1 MQTKES
7 KGTLID
13 VRKIVEDKKFNL
25 KKQVLDLKRRGIIPK
40 LAVILAND
48 LDSSR
53 IYVRKKREMCSEL
66 GIEEVEYMLD
76 SDTTTDKVL
85 EIIERLNN
93 DDSIHG
99 ILVQLP
105 VFKHLDERKILESI
119 SPKKDIDGFHPLN
132 IGKLI
137 MGSPNIVACTPRGIM
152 SIIDSTGVDL
162 TSKTAVVVGRSIIV
176 GKPISALLLN
186 RDATVIT
193 CHSKTKNLKKYT
205 KMADVLVVAAGVP
218 HLITKDMVKNGALV
232 VDVGINR
239 IAGKVV
245 GDVDTENVLDVAKF
259 VTPVPGGVGITTVI
273 SLLENLVDMTRK
285 VTKDTSLRGII

>member
-1 MQTKES
+1 MNEQI
-7 KGTLID
+7 GTLID
-13 VRKIVEDKKFNL
+13 VKSIVENKKL
-25 KKQVLDLKRRGIIPK
+25 IIKKKVKKLKRNGIVPK

-48 LDSSR
+48 LDASK

-66 GIEEVEYMLD
+66 GVEEIEYMLD
-76 SDTTTDKVL
+76 EDTTTEKVL
-85 EIIERLNN
+85 DIINRLNE

-132 IGKLI
+132 IGKLL
-137 MGSPNIVACTPRGIM
+137 MGKPEIVACTPRGIM
-152 SIIDSTGVDL
+152 SIIESTGVDL

-186 RDATVIT
+186 KNATVIM
-193 CHSKTKNLKKYT
+193 CHSKTKNLRKYT

-218 HLITKDMVKNGALV
+218 HLITSDMVKKNAIV
-232 VDVGINR
+232 IDVGINR
-239 IAGKVV
+239 IDGKVI
-245 GDVDTENVLDVAKF
+245 GDVDTENVLNIAKY

-273 SLLENLVDMTRK
+273 SLIENLIDM
-285 VTKDTSLRGII
+285 VSL

>member
-1 MQTKES
+1 MSEQ
-7 KGTLID
+7 KGILID
-13 VRKIVEDKKFNL
+13 VKSIVENKKIFL
-25 KKQVLDLKRRGIIPK
+25 KKKVNELKRNGIVPK

-48 LDSSR
+48 LDASK

-66 GIEEVEYMLD
+66 GVDEIEYMLD
-76 SDTTTDKVL
+76 KDTTTEKVL
-85 EIIERLNN
+85 DIINRLNE
-93 DDSIHG
+93 DDSVHG

-132 IGKLI
+132 IGKLL
-137 MGSPNIVACTPRGIM
+137 MGKPEIVACTPRGIM
-152 SIIDSTGVDL
+152 SIIESTGVDL

-176 GKPISALLLN
+176 GKPVSALLLN
-186 RDATVIT
+186 KNATVIT

-218 HLITKDMVKNGALV
+218 HLITSDMVKKNAIV
-232 VDVGINR
+232 IDVGINR
-239 IAGKVV
+239 IDGKII
-245 GDVDTENVLDVAKF
+245 GDVDTENVLDVAKY

-273 SLLENLVDMTRK
+273 SLLENLIDMASK
-285 VTKDTSLRGII
+285 

>member
-1 MQTKES
+1 MSEQ
-7 KGTLID
+7 KGILID
-13 VRKIVEDKKFNL
+13 VKSIVENKKIFL
-25 KKQVLDLKRRGIIPK
+25 KKKVNELKRNGIVPK

-48 LDSSR
+48 LDASK

-66 GIEEVEYMLD
+66 GVEEIEYMLD
-76 SDTTTDKVL
+76 KDTTTEKVL
-85 EIIERLNN
+85 DIINRLND
-93 DDSIHG
+93 DDSVHG

-132 IGKLI
+132 IGKLL
-137 MGSPNIVACTPRGIM
+137 MGKPEIVACTPRGIM
-152 SIIDSTGVDL
+152 SIIESTGVDL

-176 GKPISALLLN
+176 GKPVSALLLN
-186 RDATVIT
+186 KIATVIT

-218 HLITKDMVKNGALV
+218 HLITSDMVKKNAIV
-232 VDVGINR
+232 IDVGINR
-239 IAGKVV
+239 IDGKII
-245 GDVDTENVLDVAKF
+245 GDVDTENVLDVAKY

-273 SLLENLVDMTRK
+273 SLLENLIDMASK
-285 VTKDTSLRGII
+285 

>member
-1 MQTKES
+1 MCEQ
-7 KGTLID
+7 KGILID
-13 VRKIVEDKKFNL
+13 VKSIVENKKIFL
-25 KKQVLDLKRRGIIPK
+25 KKKVNELKRNGIVPK

-48 LDSSR
+48 LDASK

-66 GIEEVEYMLD
+66 GVEEIEYMLD
-76 SDTTTDKVL
+76 KDTITEKVL
-85 EIIERLNN
+85 DIINRLND
-93 DDSIHG
+93 DDSVHG

-132 IGKLI
+132 IGKLL
-137 MGSPNIVACTPRGIM
+137 MGKPEIVACTPRGIM
-152 SIIDSTGVDL
+152 SIIESTGVDL

-176 GKPISALLLN
+176 GKPVSALLLN
-186 RDATVIT
+186 KNATVIT

-218 HLITKDMVKNGALV
+218 HLITSDMVKKNAIV
-232 VDVGINR
+232 IDVGINR
-239 IAGKVV
+239 IDGKII
-245 GDVDTENVLDVAKF
+245 GDVDTENVLDVAKY

-273 SLLENLVDMTRK
+273 SLLENLIDMASK
-285 VTKDTSLRGII
+285 

>member
-1 MQTKES
+1 METKES

-13 VRKIVEDKKFNL
+13 VKKIVEEKKFNL
-25 KKQVLDLKRRGIIPK
+25 KKQVIDLKRRGIIPK

-48 LDSSR
+48 LDSSK

-76 SDTTTDKVL
+76 SDTTTDKML
-85 EIIERLNN
+85 EIVERLNN
-93 DDSIHG
+93 DDSVHG

-105 VFKHLDERKILESI
+105 VFKHLDERRILEAI
-119 SPKKDIDGFHPLN
+119 SPKKDIDGFHPIN
-132 IGKLI
+132 IGKLV

-152 SIIDSTGVDL
+152 STIDSTGVDL

-193 CHSKTKNLKKYT
+193 CHSRTKNLKKYT

-239 IAGKVV
+239 IDGKVV

-273 SLLENLVDMTRK
+273 SLLENLVDMIEK
-285 VTKDTSLRGII
+285 FFI

>member
-25 KKQVLDLKRRGIIPK
+25 KKQVLDLKRKGIIPK

-93 DDSIHG
+93 DDSVHG

-105 VFKHLDERKILESI
+105 VFKHLDERKILEFI

-137 MGSPNIVACTPRGIM
+137 MGRPNIVACTPRGIM
-152 SIIDSTGVDL
+152 SIIDSTGIDL

-205 KMADVLVVAAGVP
+205 KMADVLIVAAGVP
-218 HLITKDMVKNGALV
+218 HLITKDMIKKDALI

-239 IAGKVV
+239 INGKVV

-273 SLLENLVDMTRK
+273 SLLENLVDMIK
-285 VTKDTSLRGII
+285 KDGR

>member
-13 VRKIVEDKKFNL
+13 VKKIVEDKKFNL

-53 IYVRKKREMCSEL
+53 IYVRKKREMCSEI

-105 VFKHLDERKILESI
+105 VFKHLDERRILEAI

-162 TSKTAVVVGRSIIV
+162 TSKIAVVVGRSIIV

-205 KMADVLVVAAGVP
+205 KMADVLIVAAGVP

-239 IAGKVV
+239 IDGKVV

-273 SLLENLVDMTRK
+273 SLLENLVDMIK
-285 VTKDTSLRGII
+285 KDGR

>member
-273 SLLENLVDMTRK
+273 SLLENLVDMIK
-285 VTKDTSLRGII
+285 KDGR

>member
-53 IYVRKKREMCSEL
+53 IYVRKKREMCSAL

-105 VFKHLDERKILESI
+105 VFKHLDERRILEAI

-218 HLITKDMVKNGALV
+218 HLITKDMIKKDALI

-239 IAGKVV
+239 IDGKVV

-273 SLLENLVDMTRK
+273 SLLENLVDMIK
-285 VTKDTSLRGII
+285 KDGR